1 MYGRVV
7 PLASAFLLAGAFTG
21 APVHA
26 QQGATTG
33 TFRGR
38 VTGAEGQPVAS
49 AQIVARNTST
59 GLQRGVLTDG
69 EGRYAIPLLPPG
81 GPYSLAVTS
90 VGFGAT
96 ERSGFNVTAGDV
108 ITVNFELAVQA
119 VQLAGIEVQGTA
131 ERVDVTQGG
140 VVQRVGTPQIEGL
153 PVNGR
158 DFTDFLNLSALVSP
172 QPEVTT
178 GGQFAIGG
186 ARSSGTNVQVD
197 GTDANNIF
205 FGENRGSSR
214 TPFAFSLESIKE
226 FQLITNG
233 FDVEY
238 GNYQGGVVNAVTKSG
253 TNEFHGSAFYYHR
266 DESLT
271 ANDFNGEEPT
281 DFRASQFGVSL
292 SGPIQRDRAHFFL
305 SLDGQ
310 DRDNPLFA
318 TTPSAAN
325 IDPASLD
332 RIITALEQQHGIQN
346 AERFFGQFKETEDNL
361 VLFGRVDWNLTN
373 DHRITVR
380 QNYSNFEQENDRVN
394 ATDAI
399 TNGGPF
405 KDRVYSTVGELN
417 SVLGSRAFNT
427 LRVQY
432 SYEDRPRDAF
442 ADGGYLPQIQIRGV
456 PGPSGNRTINF
467 GGDGIIFR
475 NHLEETKLQL
485 VDNFTYRAGDHTLK
499 FGTNNI
505 LSNTKNEFWLLGNGQ
520 YVFNSLADFEANRP
534 ASYSRNLRRCPVPFT
549 QNAAGEAVI
558 CPSPDVPFAEFNVF
572 EWSLYAQDDMQLAE
586 RLLLT
591 GGVRVGGTRFADEP
605 DESAALEEA
614 FDIESDVVPSF
625 TGVSPRLSFT
635 YDLTG
640 GQERV
645 LRGGVGL
652 LIGRAPTVIAGNAF
666 QTERPLLSVF
676 CTGTN
681 IPTLDMEELIAAPRG
696 ENNASTCRS
705 GADPTGT
712 PEYTIFSE
720 DFGLP
725 KTLKAN
731 IGYEHMLRSTD
742 TKLGIDLIFS
752 NTTENYAVQDL
763 NLKPVQFQLEEET
776 ACASCPGRPVFVPL
790 RNASGAVQY
799 NPRNAAP
806 TARRLNGAFSNV
818 YYNVSEAEAR
828 AFNIALE
835 LDQRLGDR
843 LSLGVRY
850 AFNHAYDNSTFSC
863 CTSFDGFGEST
874 AGDPNFIGD
883 PGDDE
888 LGAWGPSR
896 FERRHVVVGN
906 FLISAPWGIEVNG
919 IWRSQ
924 AGTPFT
930 PIVDGDLNGD
940 GRTDNDRP
948 FLSRDLRFDADSSRA
963 IFNDLLAEHEC
974 LRDQL
979 GRIAARNSCRNP
991 WWHSFDLRLA
1001 KSFTTVR
1008 GQQAEI
1014 LLDLFN
1020 VLNGI
1025 NDDWGQFMA
1034 VFGSADEPL
1043 EARGFDPNTNQVIYS
1058 ANRGFGEG
1066 APSGFEPFQFQA
1078 QLGVRYR
1085 F

>member
-1 MYGRVV
+1 MLGRVTGV
-7 PLASAFLLAGAFTG
+7 ACAVLLAGALGSTP
-21 APVHA
+21 ALA
-26 QQGATTG
+26 QQGATSG

-38 VTGAEGQPVAS
+38 VTGPEGQPVAS
-49 AQIVARNTST
+49 AQVAARNTST
-59 GLQRGVLTDG
+59 GLQRAVLTDG
-69 EGRYAIPLLPPG
+69 DGRYAIPLLPPG
-81 GPYSLAVTS
+81 GPYTVTVTS
-90 VGFGAT
+90 VGFGAA
-96 ERSGFNVTAGDV
+96 ERTGFNVTSGDV
-108 ITVNFELAVQA
+108 ITVNFALAVQA
-119 VQLAGIEVQGTA
+119 VQLAGIEVTGQA
-131 ERVDVTQGG
+131 ARVDVTQGG
-140 VVQRVGTPQIEGL
+140 VVHRVGTQQIEGL

-186 ARSSGTNVQVD
+186 ARSSGTNIQVD
-197 GTDANNIF
+197 GADANNIF

-238 GNYQGGVVNAVTKSG
+238 GNYQGGVVNAVTKTG
-253 TNEFHGSAFYYHR
+253 TNEFHGSGFFYHR
-266 DESLT
+266 DERLT
-271 ANDFNGEEPT
+271 GDDFNGLPPN
-281 DFRASQFGVSL
+281 DFRAHQFGISL
-292 SGPIQRDRAHFFL
+292 SGPIRRDRAHFFL

-318 TTPSAAN
+318 TTPAAAG
-325 IDPASLD
+325 IDPASLE
-332 RIITALEQQHGIQN
+332 RIINALEQQHGIAN
-346 AERFFGQFKETEDNL
+346 ASRFFGQFKETDDNL
-361 VLFGRVDWNLTN
+361 VLFGRVDWNIT
-373 DHRITVR
+373 DAHRITLR
-380 QNYSNFEQENDRVN
+380 QNYSNFEAQNDRVG
-394 ATDAI
+394 ATEAI

-405 KDRVYSTVGELN
+405 KDKVYSTVGELN
-417 SVLGSRAFNT
+417 SVLGARAFNT
-427 LRVQY
+427 LRLQY

-475 NHLEETKLQL
+475 NRLEETKLQL
-485 VDNFTYRAGDHTLK
+485 VDNFTYRTGLHTLK

-505 LSNTKNEFWLLGNGQ
+505 LSNTKNAFWLFGNGQ
-520 YVFNSLADFEANRP
+520 YVFNSLADFEANNP
-534 ASYSRNLRRCPVPFT
+534 ASYSRNLRKCPVAFT
-549 QNAAGEAVI
+549 TNAAGEAVI
-558 CPSPDVPFAEFNVF
+558 CSAPDVPFAEFNVF
-572 EWSLYAQDDMQLAE
+572 EWSGYAQDDVQFTE
-586 RLLLT
+586 KLLIS
-591 GGVRVGGTRFADEP
+591 GGVRVGGTSFAEEP
-605 DESAALEEA
+605 DASPAVEAA
-614 FDIESDVVPSF
+614 FGVDSDVVPSF

-640 GQERV
+640 GQDRV
-645 LRGGVGL
+645 LRGGVGIL
-652 LIGRAPTVIAGNAF
+652 VGRAPTVIAGNAF

-681 IPTLDMEELIAAPRG
+681 IPTLDMAELIEPPRG
-696 ENNASTCRS
+696 EDNPATCRS

-712 PEYTIFSE
+712 PEYTIFDP
-720 DFGLP
+720 DFALA

-731 IGYEHMLRSTD
+731 IGYEHVLRSTD
-742 TKLGIDLIFS
+742 TKLGIDLIYS
-752 NTTENYAVQDL
+752 DTRDNYSVQDL
-763 NLKPVQFQLEEET
+763 NLKPVQFRLDAET
-776 ACASCPGRPVFVPL
+776 ACEGCPGRPVFVPL
-790 RNASGAVQY
+790 RNASGSVQY

-806 TARRLNGAFSNV
+806 TARRLDGAFANV

-828 AFNIALE
+828 AFNLALE

-850 AFNHAYDNSTFSC
+850 AFNRAYDNSTFSC
-863 CTSFDGFGEST
+863 CTSFEGFSEGT

-896 FERRHVVVGN
+896 FERRHVIVGN
-906 FLISAPWGIEVNG
+906 FLVNAPWGIEVNG

-930 PIVDGDLNGD
+930 PMVNGDVNGD

-948 FLSRDLRFDADSSRA
+948 FLSRDLQFDADSSRT
-963 IFNDLLAEHEC
+963 IFNELLAEHEC
-974 LRDQL
+974 LSEQL

-1001 KSFTTVR
+1001 KGITTVR
-1008 GQQAEI
+1008 GQRAEI

-1020 VLNGI
+1020 VLNAL
-1025 NDDWGQFMA
+1025 NEDWGKFMA
-1034 VFGSADEPL
+1034 VFGSADEPIA
-1043 EARGFDPNTNQVIYS
+1043 ARGFDTTTNQVIYS
-1058 ANRGFGEG
+1058 ANRGFGETR
-1066 APSGFEPFQFQA
+1066 PSGFEPFQFQA